1 MALGAGLY
9 FKVFHTIHGHH
20 KNMLGLLLFLFGV
33 FVTLGMC
40 YLAAKS
46 DYKGFKIPNLVS
58 IVIIGSFFVTYGGLT
73 LLEQREVFFKPIGMH
88 LGSAFLVLMITGAMF
103 AMKKLGAGDSKLAT
117 AIALWTGF
125 SGLVPF
131 LFYMSLTGGLIA
143 GVSLYLQ
150 KKKPIA
156 APTEGSWIDVVQKGG
171 GVVPYGIAIAIGALA
186 SFIYL
191 GFFSFS
197 KWEALL

>member
-1 MALGAGLY
+1 
-9 FKVFHTIHGHH
+9 
-20 KNMLGLLLFLFGV
+20 MLALLLFLFGV

-46 DYKGFKIPNLVS
+46 DYKGYKIPNVVS
-58 IVIIGSFFVTYGGLT
+58 IVIIGAFFMTYGGLT
-73 LLEQREVFFKPIGMH
+73 LLEQRDVFFKPIGMH

-103 AMKKLGAGDSKLAT
+103 ALKKLGAGDSKLAT

-131 LFYMSLTGGLIA
+131 LFYMSLSGGVIA
-143 GVSLYLQ
+143 GFSLYLQ
-150 KKKPIA
+150 KKKPFSS
-156 APTEGSWIDVVQKGG
+156 PSEGGWIDVVQKGG
-171 GVVPYGIAIAIGALA
+171 GVVPYGIAIAIGAVA

-191 GFFSFS
+191 GFFNFS
-197 KWEALL
+197 KWGDLI